1 MKRKRSIIV
10 LLSQRGIVT
19 AELFSKNELANHAAA
34 GAYGFLL
41 SAAPAV
47 LIAALIMSKT
57 LRSSPEGVSAFMSS
71 LQIFGSVVDAKTL
84 AASFLA
90 APLTGISGLIA
101 VANLIWTA
109 RVFALALQRGIR
121 VVFPS
126 SKKASPIRDNI
137 VTFAV
142 EFAALAY
149 AILYLLSSRFVTA
162 LALTNEKSLW
172 IQSSHAVLG
181 LVIGALPF
189 VGLFVLTYWAFR
201 GLPDAQPHRKAAFEG
216 ALFCVLAYTLVSIV
230 FRSLVNLSRYDLVY
244 GVLGGLIVAL
254 ANVYFFF
261 MFFFLGAQLCFVV
274 DSFDSLIFSRFRRF
288 STKGDTKKNGLE
300 RRLFAAPE
308 RLLSKYSR
316 SYATGDILFSK
327 GESDRDIY
335 FILSGEVGIFL
346 DDPGGEKKL
355 ARIPSGS
362 FLGEM
367 AYLLSEPRTASARA
381 ESDTVVLKLP
391 PELFERV
398 LDADPETAR
407 YVIGSL
413 SQRLKKTNE
422 RIGAA

>member
-1 MKRKRSIIV
+1 MKQKRSIVV
-10 LLSQRGIVT
+10 LLSQRGMVT

-47 LIAALIMSKT
+47 LIAALILSKAFS
-57 LRSSPEGVSAFMSS
+57 SSPSGVSAFMSS
-71 LQIFGSVVDAKTL
+71 LQVFGSVLDAEAL
-84 AASFLA
+84 ASSFLS

-101 VANLIWTA
+101 VTNLVWTA

-126 SKKASPIRDNI
+126 SKKTSPIRDNVI
-137 VTFAV
+137 TFAV

-149 AILYLLSSRFVTA
+149 AILYLFSAKLTATFDLTEGKSAWIRLS
-162 LALTNEKSLW
+162 
-172 IQSSHAVLG
+172 HPVLG
-181 LVIGALPF
+181 FILASLPF
-189 VGLFVLTYWAFR
+189 LGLFFLTYWAFR
-201 GLPDAQPHRKAAFEG
+201 GLPDAKPHRKAAFEG
-216 ALFCVLAYTLVSIV
+216 ALFCVTAYSLVSLV
-230 FRSLVNLSRYDLVY
+230 FRSIVNISRYDLVY

-261 MFFFLGAQLCFVV
+261 TFFFLGAQLCFVV
-274 DSFDSLIFSRFRRF
+274 DSFDSLMFSRFRRF
-288 STKGDTKKNGLE
+288 STKGDPQKNGLE
-300 RRLFAAPE
+300 RKLFAAPE
-308 RLLSKYSR
+308 RLLSKYSC
-316 SYATGDILFSK
+316 SYAAGDTLFLK
-327 GESDRDIY
+327 GETDRDIY
-335 FILSGEVGIFL
+335 FILSGEVAIFL
-346 DDPGGEKKL
+346 DDPGGGKKL
-355 ARIPSGS
+355 AQIHSGS

-381 ESDTVVLKLP
+381 EIDTVVLKLP
-391 PELFERV
+391 PLLFERV

-422 RIGAA
+422 RIGGA